1 MGSSVNT
8 ALDFRLA
15 SIGFRS
21 LTESQVSNAIMAKAP
36 AKKVAKTPA
45 KKVAKKSA
53 AKKPAAKAKKSPVKK
68 VAKKVAKKATPKKA
82 AKKTPAKKKPAAKK
96 AKKAAKPKPKK
107 VKKPKKAKKPV
118 PKKPKKPKRKKG
130 QKKDK
135 DAPNRAMSAF
145 FLFAQDE
152 RPKVKAANPSA
163 SIGDIGKELGARWAK
178 CPAAAKA
185 GYEKKAGAL
194 KVKQQAEMAKYKA
207 AKAKA
212 AGPKRALSA
221 FFLFAG
227 DERPKVV
234 AASPST
240 SIGEIGKEL
249 GARWAKG

>member
-1 MGSSVNT
+1 MG
-8 ALDFRLA
+8 
-15 SIGFRS
+15 
-21 LTESQVSNAIMAKAP
+21 NATMAKAP

-96 AKKAAKPKPKK
+96 AKKPVKKVKKAVKPKPKK
-107 VKKPKKAKKPV
+107 VKK
-118 PKKPKKPKRKKG
+118 
-130 QKKDK
+130 KDK
-135 DAPNRAMSAF
+135 DAPKRAMSAF

-234 AASPST
+234 AASPSA

-249 GARWAKG
+249 GARWAKASAAVKAGYQAKSDKDKARYAAEKAKFAAKK

>member
-21 LTESQVSNAIMAKAP
+21 LTESQVYNAIMAKAP

-53 AKKPAAKAKKSPVKK
+53 AKKPAAKAKKIPSKEF
-68 VAKKVAKKATPKKA
+68 AKKVAKKATPKKA

-96 AKKAAKPKPKK
+96 AKKPVKK
-107 VKKPKKAKKPV
+107 VKKAVKPKPKKAKKPV

-135 DAPNRAMSAF
+135 DAPKRAMSAF

-185 GYEKKAGAL
+185 GYEKKAAAL

-207 AKAKA
+207 AK
-212 AGPKRALSA
+212 
-221 FFLFAG
+221 
-227 DERPKVV
+227 
-234 AASPST
+234 
-240 SIGEIGKEL
+240 
-249 GARWAKG
+249 

>member
-1 MGSSVNT
+1 MG
-8 ALDFRLA
+8 
-15 SIGFRS
+15 
-21 LTESQVSNAIMAKAP
+21 AP
-36 AKKVAKTPA
+36 A
-45 KKVAKKSA
+45 
-53 AKKPAAKAKKSPVKK
+53 
-68 VAKKVAKKATPKKA
+68 KKA
-82 AKKTPAKKKPAAKK
+82 AKKTPAKKKPAAAKK
-96 AKKAAKPKPKK
+96 AKKPVAKK
-107 VKKPKKAKKPV
+107 VKKPKKPKKVV
-118 PKKPKKPKRKKG
+118 PKKPKKVKRG
-130 QKKDK
+130 RREKKDK
-135 DAPNRAMSAF
+135 DAPKRAMSAF

-178 CPAAAKA
+178 CPAGAKA

-221 FFLFAG
+221 FFMFAA

-234 AASPST
+234 NANPSA

-249 GARWAKG
+249 GARWARASGAAKASYQAKSDKDKARYAAEKAKFAAK